1 MQEYPVENRKL
12 LELTPYPR
20 NPRQISKESYESL
33 KRNIKRYG
41 QLGALLIDGRDK
53 RTILGGNHAF
63 EIMKDLGMHEAK
75 CEYRTPKDDAEAL
88 ELVILH
94 NERYANWISQDLA
107 ELLSEYRDRIDIS
120 AYTIDLGKPTS
131 LDKVL
136 ARYGET
142 DEDEFD
148 ATIPDNPESK
158 QGEVYQ
164 LGRHRLMCGDSTKK
178 EDVDKLMN
186 GAKANLIV
194 TDPPYGIS
202 YTGNPT
208 GKQWTMIA
216 NDDKQGNEL
225 LDFLFLAFK
234 NIADNSIDNCPAY
247 VYHAASTQ
255 PEFMQALKE
264 AGFNFKQQII
274 WHKDMVLGMSHYHWE
289 HEPVIYASKGNI
301 QPPFYGDRTDK
312 TVIGILKKEDF
323 KTLTKEGL
331 INIIMALKTRSSIFY
346 QTQRGQEYSH
356 PTQKPVG
363 AMAPFIKNSSRPDEI
378 VVDLFLGSGTTLVA
392 AHQLDRKCYAM
403 EFSEGYCDVVRKRYA
418 KLVGEEHQWLEL
430 TKAIVD

>member
-1 MQEYPVENRKL
+1 
-12 LELTPYPR
+12 
-20 NPRQISKESYESL
+20 
-33 KRNIKRYG
+33 
-41 QLGALLIDGRDK
+41 
-53 RTILGGNHAF
+53 
-63 EIMKDLGMHEAK
+63 
-75 CEYRTPKDDAEAL
+75 
-88 ELVILH
+88 
-94 NERYANWISQDLA
+94 
-107 ELLSEYRDRIDIS
+107 
-120 AYTIDLGKPTS
+120 
-131 LDKVL
+131 
-136 ARYGET
+136 
-142 DEDEFD
+142 
-148 ATIPDNPESK
+148 
-158 QGEVYQ
+158 
-164 LGRHRLMCGDSTKK
+164 MCGDSTKK

-186 GAKANLIV
+186 GAKADLIV

-234 NIADNSIDNCPAY
+234 NIADNSIENCPAY

-289 HEPVIYASKGNI
+289 HEPVIYASKGSI

-312 TVIGILKKEDF
+312 TVIGILKKADF
-323 KTLTKEGL
+323 KNLTKEGL
-331 INIIMALKTRSSIFY
+331 ISIIMSLKTRSSIFY

-403 EFSEGYCDVVRKRYA
+403 EFSKGYCDVVRKRYA